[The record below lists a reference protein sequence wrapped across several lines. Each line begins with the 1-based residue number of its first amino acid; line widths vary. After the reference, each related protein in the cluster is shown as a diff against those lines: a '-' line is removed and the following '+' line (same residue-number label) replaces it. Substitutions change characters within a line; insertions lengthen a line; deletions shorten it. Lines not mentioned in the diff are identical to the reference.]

1 MEKERD
7 AHVDR
12 LKEVIDYEMGNMSEV
27 TPTPQ
32 LNLPDIQEIKCYEPV
47 NKDPY
52 WLFVCKEKH
61 RYHGGCPQCGSISY
75 SSQGYF
81 DNARLVHDV
90 TVGIKQ
96 VDIFLFAKRYR
107 CKDCGTSFS
116 HPFDSVIERRQMTN
130 RLYEYIRQESFR
142 KSFTAVAIDHGIS
155 DTEVTNIFDEYAI
168 ELENAREEII
178 APRVLGIDEKHIQ
191 KNMRGIFVDIDT
203 GKLLEMTASND
214 KEIVIKT
221 IMSMKDYD
229 KNIKIVTM
237 DMANG
242 YRSDVQFLLP
252 HATIIVDKYHVIQDL
267 YRKIATIKGS
277 IIRRIGEEVK
287 AEPEGAEKTRKQ
299 ALLNLLYRNPYLFK
313 FGEEKLSE
321 KKARLALMADVCET
335 FPEFNHLRL
344 LKEGFERIYDNAH
357 NKESADKLLT
367 EWEELVPPKK
377 GKETIKEWEMKTKE
391 WESKY
396 HVRAKLFAEIQEFQ
410 TAMNRW
416 RTEFLNYFDV
426 DCYVTNAAAEGQNRF
441 VQHLNEVGSGYGFK
455 RLRARVLFYHAAA
468 RETRYSA
475 KEFRKNLKYSSF
487 MKGEYGFLDVLDIH
501 SVREDIEKI
510 SIVSEVIGDALPPF
524 SIYDAKEHP
533 LFSDFHDDDLSNV
546 LYA

>member
-1 MEKERD
+1 
-7 AHVDR
+7 
-12 LKEVIDYEMGNMSEV
+12 
-27 TPTPQ
+27 
-32 LNLPDIQEIKCYEPV
+32 
-47 NKDPY
+47 
-52 WLFVCKEKH
+52 
-61 RYHGGCPQCGSISY
+61 
-75 SSQGYF
+75 
-81 DNARLVHDV
+81 
-90 TVGIKQ
+90 
-96 VDIFLFAKRYR
+96 
-107 CKDCGTSFS
+107 
-116 HPFDSVIERRQMTN
+116 MTN

-455 RLRARVLFYHAAA
+455 RLRARVLFYHATA